1 MIFSSKPLYQR
12 VWVTLTFIL
21 FNQPTKSL
29 LYYLIA
35 RITELR
41 EKKNWTEYQLAERS
55 GLTQST
61 ISSWYR
67 KDILPTIPSLERICI
82 AFGISISQFFDDNS
96 SEITLINPKQKQL
109 LEHASKLD
117 NEQYDALINFLD
129 KL

>member
-1 MIFSSKPLYQR
+1 MINVLE
-12 VWVTLTFIL
+12 
-21 FNQPTKSL
+21 
-29 LYYLIA
+29 

-41 EKKNWTEYQLAERS
+41 EQKKWTEYQLAERS

-67 KDILPTIPSLERICI
+67 KDVLPTLPSLERICI
-82 AFGISISQFFDDNS
+82 AFGISISQFFDDNN
-96 SEITLINPKQKQL
+96 SEITLINTKQKQL
-109 LEHASKLD
+109 LAVTNKLD